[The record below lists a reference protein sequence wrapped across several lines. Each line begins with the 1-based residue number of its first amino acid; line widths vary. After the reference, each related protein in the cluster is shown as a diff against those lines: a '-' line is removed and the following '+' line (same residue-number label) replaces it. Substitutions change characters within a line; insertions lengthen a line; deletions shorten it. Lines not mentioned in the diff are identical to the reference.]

1 MVACLGDEARYAVC
15 WGSGD
20 LVFLFPDVR
29 WDKQESGFDLLM
41 LFGAC
46 CSGPFFLSLLL
57 DDLHCFPVVFLRFSQ
72 HRGVLVRGMFS
83 FICLRGVF
91 LSFYC

>member
-46 CSGPFFLSLLL
+46 CSGPFFLVTPSRRFTLLSCRFL
-57 DDLHCFPVVFLRFSQ
+57 AVFTA
-72 HRGVLVRGMFS
+72 
-83 FICLRGVF
+83 
-91 LSFYC
+91 